1 MIIKENSTVLF
12 QGDSITD
19 ASRVRHD
26 SADLGRGYAMM
37 ASSWFNAMHPEMNVN
52 FLNRGIS
59 GDRVRNLKTRWQED
73 CIDLKPDVISIM
85 IGINDTWRHFDSC
98 GEFTPVEAYKRDY
111 HEILKQIRDSTNAKI
126 VLCEPYL
133 LPFTKKQESEWR
145 IDLNPKIEAVKE
157 LAAEFDTIFVPLD
170 GVFAKAAEIRDK
182 SFWLYDGVH
191 PTPNGHALI
200 AQHWLKAVGERV
212 GD

>member
-1 MIIKENSTVLF
+1 MIIKKNSIVLF

-37 ASSWFNAMHPEMNVN
+37 AASWFNAMHPEMNVN

-59 GDRVRNLKTRWQED
+59 GDRVRNLKTRLQED

-85 IGINDTWRHFDSC
+85 IGINDTWRHFDAC
-98 GEFTPVEAYKRDY
+98 GEFTSAEAYKRDY
-111 HEILKQIRDSTNAKI
+111 SDILNQIREKTEAI
-126 VLCEPYL
+126 IILCEPFL
-133 LPFTKKQESEWR
+133 LPFTKEQGSKWR
-145 IDLNPKIEAVKE
+145 ADLNPKIQAAKE
-157 LAAEFDTIFVPLD
+157 LAVEFDAIFVSLD
-170 GVFAKAAEIRDK
+170 GVFAKAAEIRKK

-200 AQHWLKAVGERV
+200 AQNWLRAVGQKV